1 MNNHFL
7 DIFNKCKKP
16 TVITLKEALKE
27 RDKLSESRS
36 NFVTYMAGFS
46 HYEFAESL
54 FDEFGLA
61 FIYNK
66 LIVFDSL
73 YKKIHVKV
81 LINDLIDLP
90 CFKTTEIL
98 EIEDEP
104 IIKIDSF
111 DNFIAWRNKD
121 GSYIDN
127 LYQEIKDLNYSQYKK
142 YRKDHLIGIN
152 ENVCPYEINE
162 DGFTFVIHIVT
173 VPRNI
178 DSNLVAILDKVSN
191 AMFIHDYK
199 DRPDLS
205 ICPDLSV
212 YKLQVMKDIHCL
224 LCKVNW
230 TVLEVEGY
238 QEVTKFFDEIKANYK
253 VIPFRGQEYNYFND
267 FMSNVLTFL
276 KQSINLNLI

>member
-7 DIFNKCKKP
+7 DIFHKCKKP

-54 FDEFGLA
+54 FDEFGLT

-90 CFKTTEIL
+90 CFETTEIL

-152 ENVCPYEINE
+152 ENVYPYEINE

-178 DSNLVAILDKVSN
+178 DSNLVSILDKVSN

-212 YKLQVMKDIHCL
+212 YKLQIMKDIHYL
-224 LCKVNW
+224 LRKVNW